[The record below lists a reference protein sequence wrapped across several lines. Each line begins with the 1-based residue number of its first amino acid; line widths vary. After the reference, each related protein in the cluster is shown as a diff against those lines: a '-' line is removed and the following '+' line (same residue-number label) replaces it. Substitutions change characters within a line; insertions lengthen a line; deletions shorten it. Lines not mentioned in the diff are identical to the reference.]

1 MNIDSTNVHTCLR
14 IYNEQAKVGN
24 YVFTTVK
31 YQYKIYSTLCKIVA
45 IKDSEYTLVNLST
58 NREIKRDI
66 LDIVYLPDFDK
77 IADKFPEKLI

>member
-1 MNIDSTNVHTCLR
+1 MNINPTNVHTYLR
-14 IYNEQAKVGN
+14 IYNEQAKIGD

-31 YQYKIYSTLCKIVA
+31 YQYKIYSTLCRVLA
-45 IKDSEYTLVNLST
+45 IKDSVYTLVNLST
-58 NREIKRDI
+58 NKKIKRDI